1 MLPIRFAYMA
11 QYSFKISN
19 GELSIATT
27 ELSDDDAAWHEAVQT
42 VRDIEATLHPGG
54 RCDPRRRATFPHR
67 CLRSEARLKVGLKV
81 EIEGIE
87 SGQFTQPLRIE
98 NVKL

>member
-1 MLPIRFAYMA
+1 MA

-19 GELSIATT
+19 GELSYATT

-54 RCDPRRRATFPHR
+54 TWTVVVTREGEPLFRIDVRA
-67 CLRSEARLKVGLKV
+67 
-81 EIEGIE
+81 
-87 SGQFTQPLRIE
+87 Q
-98 NVKL
+98 KLG